1 MTATVIN
8 YYDMIVIDTLILGVM
23 NLDKG
28 VVDFQKG
35 GGGAGWGWILGP
47 CMVQMLE
54 IRSEEG
60 SWAPLRLHVNCLG
73 APVVPFSLIIPE
85 Y

>member
-35 GGGAGWGWILGP
+35 GEVRGGVG
-47 CMVQMLE
+47 
-54 IRSEEG
+54 
-60 SWAPLRLHVNCLG
+60 
-73 APVVPFSLIIPE
+73 F
-85 Y
+85 